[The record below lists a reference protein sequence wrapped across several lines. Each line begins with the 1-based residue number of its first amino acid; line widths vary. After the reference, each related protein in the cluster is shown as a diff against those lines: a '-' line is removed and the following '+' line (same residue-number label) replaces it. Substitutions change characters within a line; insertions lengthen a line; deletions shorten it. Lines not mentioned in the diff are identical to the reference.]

1 MWDVQHFLKGTE
13 FLRFLLTSAEAAPCV
28 PGLALQGL
36 LLAGASISIN
46 ALQRP
51 QETSQSAHGARG
63 DPSSPHAPRRA
74 PRAEPASH
82 ISLCWASSAW
92 GRRAGGGVMWRD
104 SFCAPETQA
113 GSIISFAV
121 YLFTSSF
128 QKLYKALV
136 CSEKFTSWKKN
147 KNKIKTNKHQPKHLL
162 WRQLP
167 GSLIP
172 ASKLSISY
180 LHLLNFFWISSFH
193 SKVRKILSK
202 SGETGTWRDH
212 VFAWHLISANFK
224 EIKHIF
230 TYPTGPV

>member
-28 PGLALQGL
+28 PGLGLQGL

-136 CSEKFTSWKKN
+136 CSEKFTSWKKKQNQKQNQN
-147 KNKIKTNKHQPKHLL
+147 KQAPTKTLALKAASWIPYTSIKT
-162 WRQLP
+162 
-167 GSLIP
+167 
-172 ASKLSISY
+172 
-180 LHLLNFFWISSFH
+180 LHFLFTFTEFF
-193 SKVRKILSK
+193 L
-202 SGETGTWRDH
+202 DQ
-212 VFAWHLISANFK
+212 LISQQGTENFIQVWGDRNM
-224 EIKHIF
+224 E
-230 TYPTGPV
+230 GPCFCMAFNICQL

>member
-28 PGLALQGL
+28 PGLGLQGL

-51 QETSQSAHGARG
+51 QEASQSAHGARG
-63 DPSSPHAPRRA
+63 DPSSPHAPHRA

-82 ISLCWASSAW
+82 SSLCWASSAW

-136 CSEKFTSWKKN
+136 CSEKFTSWKKR
-147 KNKIKTNKHQPKHLL
+147 KTKTKSKQTSTNQNTCFEGSFLDPSYQHQNSPFLIYIYWIFFGSAHFTTRYRKFYPSLG
-162 WRQLP
+162 RQEH
-167 GSLIP
+167 G
-172 ASKLSISY
+172 ATTF
-180 LHLLNFFWISSFH
+180 LHGI
-193 SKVRKILSK
+193 
-202 SGETGTWRDH
+202 
-212 VFAWHLISANFK
+212 
-224 EIKHIF
+224 
-230 TYPTGPV
+230 